1 MEGEKILAED
11 ELSKVSGGAW
21 AEPGDRVKVSGS
33 LYQTSY
39 GEGYS
44 GLHSRNL
51 VIQRYIKGR
60 AAPYQ
65 LKTNVGWDKESAIV
79 GECGRS
85 KSGTVSGEENVGG
98 VCGFNFDSTNQSK
111 TIAPS
116 HF

>member
-44 GLHSRNL
+44 GSIVGTY

-65 LKTNVGWDKESAIV
+65 LKTTVGWVKESAIV
-79 GECGRS
+79 G
-85 KSGTVSGEENVGG
+85 
-98 VCGFNFDSTNQSK
+98 
-111 TIAPS
+111 
-116 HF
+116 